1 MSDESILLRLEAAGR
16 TAPRVLLRGA
26 EASPRAPL
34 HQGCGRYE
42 ILGPLAQ
49 GGVGEV
55 LRGRDPDLGRDVA
68 LKVLR
73 EGHVANPEMLQ
84 RFVDEAQIGGQL
96 QHPGVVP
103 VYELGLRAD
112 RRPYIAMKL
121 VKGRTLAALL
131 HEGATDRRR
140 LLQVFEQICRT
151 VAYAHGRGVVHRD
164 LKPSNVMVGA
174 FGEVQIL
181 DWGFAKVLPRGGV
194 ADERRPSD
202 ATRIATA
209 RSGGGS
215 ESIAG
220 SVMGT
225 PAYMPP
231 EQALGHVDELD
242 ERSDVFSLGAIL
254 CEILTGKPPY
264 TGEDLL
270 AKAAE
275 GRLEDAHARLDAVQ
289 SDADLVALAR
299 RCLAPMRA
307 DRPRDAGEIAEG
319 VLGHLS
325 AIEERAHAAA
335 VAAAEAEEATE
346 RARSEAQE
354 QRRVRRQTIFLAAGV
369 LLAVVIGAGSYVVVA
384 ADRRERTR
392 RAADALNA
400 ALLEAQRCRGE
411 AAWAAAESA
420 ARNAVAL
427 ARAGD
432 VVPSLR
438 DRAEAV
444 LAAVASEA
452 EDARRASEQRAR
464 EQAFLHELDEIVL
477 ASWEA
482 VVRTGQT
489 EVDCAAAFLSH
500 GIDVTKPAAAVEEIE
515 RRWAGIQEELA
526 AMLDTWARSRVGG
539 GKTDARQLLAIAKG
553 IDPDPLRDRI
563 RDAVLDRD
571 AAALRAL
578 KVECAS
584 ADDVPPR
591 TIRAL
596 AGALANAGASEEAET
611 LFRGLWSRGPDDF
624 SVNAILANL
633 LSRHADRR
641 RTEALRYAHAA
652 VALRP
657 QSGFVWHR
665 LAHVREAAGDQIG
678 ARDALRT
685 ACRLDPGTRWHP
697 VCLSCFE
704 KTDDGIALLRDAL
717 LRWPEF
723 GLAHNNLGALLGMSG
738 DRDGAI
744 AAVRE
749 AVRLEPAVALFRYG
763 LGAALYNAGDLGG
776 AIAELREAV
785 RLRPGQA
792 GHQYSL
798 GLALCKAG
806 DPEAGI
812 PALREAIRLDPR
824 MVDAHRTLA
833 WILQEQGRY
842 LEGLESARRTRA
854 LLSEKGS
861 LPADQQQRLD
871 VYERRAALEE
881 RLPRIVQ
888 GEDAPR
894 DALERIELADIC
906 MKKGRVDDAV
916 RLFERTLGESPAW
929 IDRYNAACVA
939 AFAAG
944 KGGEQSARYRSLAL
958 GWLRSALSALEATGD
973 AEAAQRLRNWKSD
986 EYLASVRDRLEDLPE
1001 AERGEWKKLW
1011 ADVDALL
1018 AQATR

>member
-1 MSDESILLRLEAAGR
+1 MSDESILKRLEAQGR
-16 TAPRVLLRGA
+16 RAPRVLLRQDGSPGA
-26 EASPRAPL
+26 PPIET
-34 HQGCGRYE
+34 CGRYE
-42 ILGPLAQ
+42 VLGALAQ

-55 LRGRDPDLGRDVA
+55 LRGRDMDLGRDVA

-73 EGHVANPEMLQ
+73 EGHLANPDLLQ

-96 QHPGVVP
+96 QHPGIVP
-103 VYELGLRAD
+103 VYDLGLRAD
-112 RRPYIAMKL
+112 RRPYFAMKL

-131 HEGATDRRR
+131 REGGKDRRR
-140 LLQVFEQICRT
+140 LLQVFEQVCRT
-151 VAYAHGRGVVHRD
+151 VAYAHDRGVVHRD
-164 LKPSNVMVGA
+164 LKPSNIMVGA

-202 ATRIATA
+202 VTRIATA
-209 RSGGGS
+209 RSGLGS
-215 ESIAG
+215 ESLAG

-254 CEILTGKPPY
+254 CEVLTGGPPY
-264 TGEDLL
+264 TGDDLL
-270 AKAAE
+270 AKAAQAK
-275 GRLEDAHARLDAVQ
+275 LEDAHARLDA
-289 SDADLVALAR
+289 SEEREMAELAR
-299 RCLAPMRA
+299 RCLSPLRSA
-307 DRPRDAGEIAEG
+307 RPREAGEVAEG
-319 VLGHLS
+319 VLRHLAS
-325 AIEERAHAAA
+325 VEERAQAAA
-335 VAAAEAEEATE
+335 IAAAEVEEEAARARRETEGQRRARRQTRRVAAA
-346 RARSEAQE
+346 
-354 QRRVRRQTIFLAAGV
+354 V
-369 LLAVVIGAGSYVVVA
+369 LLAVAAGVGSYAKVDA
-384 ADRRERTR
+384 ERRERAG
-392 RAADALNA
+392 RAAGGIDR
-400 ALLEAQRCRGE
+400 ALLEAQRCRG
-411 AAWAAAESA
+411 AGAWAAAEAA
-420 ARNAVAL
+420 ARDAVTL
-427 ARAGD
+427 ARAGG
-432 VVPSLR
+432 VAPTLR
-438 DRAEAV
+438 ERAEAT
-444 LAAVASEA
+444 LAAVASDAEA
-452 EDARRASEQRAR
+452 ARQASVQQER
-464 EQAFLHELDEIVL
+464 ERGLLNELDEILL

-482 VVRTGQT
+482 IIPGQHT
-489 EVDCAAAFLSH
+489 AEAVAAALGSR
-500 GIDVTKPAAAVEEIE
+500 GIDLTKPAEAIARIE
-515 RRWAGIQEELA
+515 REWSGIRVDLA
-526 AMLDTWARSRVGG
+526 SVLDTWAARVAG
-539 GKTDARQLLAIAKG
+539 TAQAAPLTMIAKG
-553 IDPDPLRDRI
+553 IDPDPQRDRI
-563 RDAVLDRD
+563 RDAIGARD

-578 KVECAS
+578 RAEGGVETL
-584 ADDVPPR
+584 PPR
-591 TIRAL
+591 TARMLAWAL
-596 AGALANAGASEEAET
+596 LNAGARAEAEE
-611 LFRGLWSRGPDDF
+611 LFRDLWLRSPDDF
-624 SVNAILANL
+624 LLNACIANL
-633 LSRHADRR
+633 AS
-641 RTEALRYAHAA
+641 AHGDPKRSDATRFAQAA

-657 QSGFVWHR
+657 QSAFAWHR
-665 LAHVREAAGDQIG
+665 LAHVREGRGDLTG
-678 ARDALRT
+678 ARDALRR
-685 ACRLDPGTRWHP
+685 ACSLDPGERWHP

-704 KTDDGIALLRDAL
+704 ETDDGIALLRDVI
-717 LRWPEF
+717 LRWPDF
-723 GLAHNNLGALLGMSG
+723 AFAHNNLGALLGMRG
-738 DRDGAI
+738 DRKGAI
-744 AAVRE
+744 AAARE
-749 AVRLEPAVALFRYG
+749 AVRLEPAVGLFRHG
-763 LGAALYNAGDLGG
+763 LGASLYNGGDLSG

-798 GLALCKAG
+798 GLALSKAG

-824 MVDAHRTLA
+824 MVDAHLTLA

-842 LEGLESARRTRA
+842 LEGLESARRTNA